1 MRRDSKAIALLAVL
15 TALPTALGYVLGPL
29 THSLN
34 AVLSLIPFNPVRFYL
49 GFMPL
54 LISTVL
60 ARAYLGRGGAIV
72 EGLLLAI
79 TGVFLHPTKPIPI
92 ILLKDVLLG
101 LGVEVSLI
109 GSRGLRLIPIL
120 SSSLLGGL
128 GHALPFLIFS
138 YPFLTSLWFIPNML
152 LSALIGGYL
161 AYLIL
166 KRLPDEYSSKTL
178 NRGT

>member
-1 MRRDSKAIALLAVL
+1 MRRDSRAIALLAVL

-29 THSLN
+29 THGLN

-49 GFMPL
+49 GFMLL

-79 TGVFLHPTKPIPI
+79 TGVLLHPTKPIPI
-92 ILLKDVLLG
+92 ILSKDILLG
-101 LGVEVSLI
+101 LGVEFSLI
-109 GSRGLRLIPIL
+109 RSSDLRLIPIL

-128 GHALPFLIFS
+128 GHCLPFLLFTYLRLGFFPS
-138 YPFLTSLWFIPNML
+138 SLWFVPNML
-152 LSALIGGYL
+152 LSALIGGYVT
-161 AYLIL
+161 YLIL
-166 KRLPDEYSSKTL
+166 RRLPAEASL
-178 NRGT
+178 RA